1 MIDPKGTATQAFD
14 NPELVQK
21 VQTYKIQEPLE
32 QFERKMKEAAL
43 ATDPRI
49 KEVLEAQ
56 ALMKLRDACRQLPK
70 GMDRTL
76 ESKLNVVAD
85 WGKLDNLNPEKLR
98 AAYELRGRIEHML
111 SRTSEGDSQALVELY
126 ASYQMDGK
134 SLGKEAEKA
143 FSLITEVDEIIAK
156 GPDPSNYIRIREE
169 DMEWAVVQSIKG
181 GFHEKLE
188 NDSDWC

>member
-1 MIDPKGTATQAFD
+1 
-14 NPELVQK
+14 
-21 VQTYKIQEPLE
+21 
-32 QFERKMKEAAL
+32 
-43 ATDPRI
+43 
-49 KEVLEAQ
+49 
-56 ALMKLRDACRQLPK
+56 MKLCDACRQLPK